1 MIPDRKR
8 LERLERNLGRLLV
21 AGVALSAVA
30 LALGLALQ
38 LVEPGSTVSQD
49 LLSAGF
55 MILMATP
62 MLRVIVSVVE
72 YVLMREWFFMAT
84 TLVVVAELAAAVV
97 YALHR

>member
-1 MIPDRKR
+1 MIPDKDR
-8 LERLERNLGRLLV
+8 LERLELNLGRLLI
-21 AGVALSAVA
+21 AGVASSAAA
-30 LALGLALQ
+30 LALGLVLL
-38 LVEPGSTVSQD
+38 LVRPGSTVSQD

-72 YVLMREWFFMAT
+72 YVRMREWFFMAT
-84 TLVVVAELAAAVV
+84 TLVVMAELAAAVV